1 LETRS
6 GEIRIIPT
14 DKNNH
19 ATVAERLKDVE
30 KVQVVLKQAARQAIL
45 EHERAGQKVAVW
57 RDGQVVWDE
66 PTTGEKKAE

>member
-1 LETRS
+1 M
-6 GEIRIIPT
+6 IPT
-14 DKNNH
+14 DKNDH
-19 ATVAERLKDVE
+19 ATVAERLKDVK

-66 PTTGEKKAE
+66 PTTGEEKAE

>member
-1 LETRS
+1 M
-6 GEIRIIPT
+6 IPT
-14 DKNNH
+14 DKNDH

-30 KVQVVLKQAARQAIL
+30 KVQVVLKKAARQAIL
-45 EHERAGQKVAVW
+45 EHERAGHKVAVW